1 VLATD
6 VRHGREI
13 ALTDDSALE
22 VEAKRAHAALAALGN
37 GYGTRAQ
44 TALRFSLANPEFA
57 CVVIGLAELAHLEE
71 ALAAQAM
78 GPLPAEAIAKLEPVY
93 ARGFN

>member
-1 VLATD
+1 V
-6 VRHGREI
+6 
-13 ALTDDSALE
+13 SACGKWA
-22 VEAKRAHAALAALGN
+22 VSACGKWAGSAGTTSGLGSN